1 MRDYYSRGARA
12 SLPPPKVSDE
22 GVNPFIASLALS
34 ITLMLGIAVLAGV
47 MWLGLWAV
55 DLNSLFS
62 FSQLLG
68 LAGAYILFR
77 LVDKVLFGFKK

>member
-1 MRDYYSRGARA
+1 
-12 SLPPPKVSDE
+12 
-22 GVNPFIASLALS
+22 
-34 ITLMLGIAVLAGV
+34 MLGIAVLAGV